1 MERKKLIAI
10 RIILI
15 ILTLSVMAVIFIL
28 SADNAAESDA
38 KSEFFSDSLTYKIL
52 ELFSLSEEQMQQ
64 VIKLSVVIVRKAA
77 HFTEY
82 AALGFLLASVFMSF
96 YVKLKLLIPI
106 SFLTGSLYAVS
117 DEIHQYYVPGR
128 SCQLSDMLL
137 DSSGVL
143 AGIFLLLIIVYLY
156 RFIQKRRK
164 PYLT

>member
-1 MERKKLIAI
+1 MNSKKLIAI
-10 RIILI
+10 RTILI

-28 SADNAAESDA
+28 SADNTAESDA
-38 KSEFFSDSLTYKIL
+38 KSEFFSDSLTYKIF
-52 ELFSLSEEQMQQ
+52 ELFSLSKEQMQQ

-164 PYLT
+164 PDLT